1 MKRARLAGLLLL
13 SGLAALS
20 FGDSG
25 NPDVARSGDVSE
37 VGRRSGDREF
47 QIFSAP
53 VQIVRGGKR
62 IYVVDSQDGEIRVF
76 SESGHYERTIGRK
89 GQGPGELNSPGGM
102 DVFGKKI
109 YVADSFNQRIQVF
122 DEDGGFLESRRVP
135 FIPRQIVILGED
147 RIVLSRLPMGRGKG
161 EKLVSC
167 FDRKGV
173 LLWER
178 IDAHLSED
186 AVYDTFRN
194 LIVLNGAT
202 SGGFFVVWRSEDR
215 RILHFDADGRMT
227 GSTSVDQAHAFKK
240 IKLPTR
246 GKVSEIRGFCWDSS
260 ADSGRVYL
268 LAPDFTP
275 ERDLGPGR
283 TIIAVGPGGAI
294 AGAFDLPV
302 AVKKICVAGRRL
314 FAVDTDNEL
323 RIFDFGGR

>member
-1 MKRARLAGLLLL
+1 MKRARLAGILLL
-13 SGLAALS
+13 SGLAVLS

-25 NPDVARSGDVSE
+25 KRDVARRGDASE
-37 VGRRSGDREF
+37 IGTNSKDREF
-47 QIFSAP
+47 RIFSAP
-53 VQIVRGGKR
+53 VQIVRGGQR

-76 SESGHYERTIGRK
+76 SESGDYERTVGRK

-102 DVFGKKI
+102 DVYEKKI
-109 YVADSFNQRIQVF
+109 YVADSFNQRIQIF
-122 DEDGGFLESRRVP
+122 DEAGGYLESLRVP

-167 FDRKGV
+167 FDRKGA

-178 IDAHLSED
+178 VDAHLSED

-194 LIVLNGAT
+194 LIVLNRAP
-202 SGGFFVVWRSEDR
+202 SGGFFVVWKSEDR

-227 GSTSVDQAHAFKK
+227 GSMSVDQAHAFKK
-240 IKLPTR
+240 IRLPTR
-246 GKVSEIRGFCWDSS
+246 GRVSEIRGFCWDSS
-260 ADSGRVYL
+260 VEAGRVYL

-294 AGAFDLPV
+294 TGTVNLPV
-302 AVKKICVAGRRL
+302 AVKKICVADHRI
-314 FAVDTDNEL
+314 FAVDADNDL
-323 RIFDFGGR
+323 RIFDSGGL